1 MNNSSVQRV
10 QHLLR
15 LVDAS
20 IPTERRV
27 SPAEVAGDY
36 TRMNEI
42 ANQLKIMQDLLQ
54 DAGYRSNLDKDFIL
68 GMKKAWLESN
78 MGAATFQALKNDE
91 LSRSERKKEEKDFQ
105 KYLGKLLPKAL
116 STAPEIDPED
126 GSIINKMPIQS
137 AFAYILLDKYI
148 PDQEEALLAIGQ
160 EVNLAGYAQSLFS
173 PLIELIKSFDSASLG
188 YNFGSYLAQTKN
200 TNTYANSYDMISDRL
215 DAEKARLNNDLNVI
229 ASANKLLT
237 QIITKVEGNSSLTD
251 EQKTQLKEISEKYKV
266 ELEAIKKQLEE
277 LSSYLNGIKLEKSSD
292 LDKAFTVSG
301 NTSVVDLQTKEQTVV
316 DGKENLET
324 GLQSGGELTFFNG
337 VVADMQNYGDLS
349 QTTQLLLKLQIA
361 AMQQQWL
368 LVASSLKLMHNTYR
382 TMSNAING

>member
-1 MNNSSVQRV
+1 M
-10 QHLLR
+10 
-15 LVDAS
+15 
-20 IPTERRV
+20 
-27 SPAEVAGDY
+27 
-36 TRMNEI
+36 
-42 ANQLKIMQDLLQ
+42 
-54 DAGYRSNLDKDFIL
+54 
-68 GMKKAWLESN
+68 
-78 MGAATFQALKNDE
+78 
-91 LSRSERKKEEKDFQ
+91 
-105 KYLGKLLPKAL
+105 

-215 DAEKARLNNDLNVI
+215 DAEKARLNNDLNII
-229 ASANKLLT
+229 ASAKKLLT
-237 QIITKVEGNSSLTD
+237 QIIAKVDGNASLTD
-251 EQKTQLKEISEKYKV
+251 VQKTQLKEISNKYTT
-266 ELEAIKKQLEE
+266 ELEVIKKQLDE
-277 LSSYLNGIKLEKSSD
+277 LSTYLKGITLTKSTTPDSD
-292 LDKAFTVSG
+292 AAFTVSS

-316 DGKENLET
+316 DGEENLDT

-349 QTTQLLLKLQIA
+349 QTTQLLLEIQIA
-361 AMQQQWL
+361 AMQQQWI
-368 LVASSLKLMHNTYR
+368 LVAASLKLMHNTYR